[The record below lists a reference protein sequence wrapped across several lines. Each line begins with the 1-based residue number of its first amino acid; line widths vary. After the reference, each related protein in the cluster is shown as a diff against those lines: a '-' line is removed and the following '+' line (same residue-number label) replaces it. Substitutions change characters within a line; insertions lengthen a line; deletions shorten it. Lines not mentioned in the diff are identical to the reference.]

1 MSLLPIFGKSF
12 GKTFNGILLQE
23 KLLNPNQSGFCPSNS
38 CIYQLLTI
46 KHEIFEL
53 FACNPLLEVRS
64 VFLDISKVFDKV
76 WQEVLLYKRRPTSIW
91 GKLYRLLRNYLS
103 STLQIVIWNGK
114 TPSWRPVL
122 ADVSQGSVLVPLLFL
137 VYINDLPH
145 ELKSSAKL
153 LADDTSPFTIVKD
166 NSESANILNNDVL
179 FISEW
184 AYTWKMLFNPDT
196 SKLAQNVLFSSKKK
210 VQIHPTIILNNIVVE
225 RALTSQTSMYLTWW
239 KA

>member
-1 MSLLPIFGKSF
+1 M
-12 GKTFNGILLQE
+12 
-23 KLLNPNQSGFCPSNS
+23 
-38 CIYQLLTI
+38 
-46 KHEIFEL
+46 
-53 FACNPLLEVRS
+53 
-64 VFLDISKVFDKV
+64 
-76 WQEVLLYKRRPTSIW
+76 
-91 GKLYRLLRNYLS
+91 RN
-103 STLQIVIWNGK
+103 
-114 TPSWRPVL
+114 
-122 ADVSQGSVLVPLLFL
+122 
-137 VYINDLPH
+137 

-225 RALTSQTSMYLTWW
+225 RALTSQTSMYLT
-239 KA
+239 